1 MRKKCVK
8 RGIQDSSRDLD
19 TTPVYSSMS
28 VLKEQAST
36 SVGSAQTS
44 ELLPRKI
51 LAETLALTKPL
62 SLQSPLQKVGPKNHP
77 EAAALPSQL
86 VPSQGILLPGAF
98 QNIVVSKLW
107 GTNAKSGFEVSGF
120 KVGRLWKWSG
130 FLKVLVEKC
139 LGSNTFQK
147 CFPEHGVPTALWEKG
162 RGVAWGLSWGVVG
175 GNQPE
180 QGRPGLGKLCCPAR
194 SPVGEGPGRPRA
206 ASGKCVFTS
215 PLLCVISP
223 PAVPTGHSANGYRS
237 LCQRAPFIPD
247 LRWSVGVILQGESC
261 CKTRLSKG
269 GGLIWEKAY

>member
-1 MRKKCVK
+1 MKKKCVK

-62 SLQSPLQKVGPKNHP
+62 SLQSRLQKAGPKNHP

-98 QNIVVSKLW
+98 QNIVVSKLG
-107 GTNAKSGFEVSGF
+107 GTNSKSGFEVSGF

-130 FLKVLVEKC
+130 FLKFWLKNVWVLISSRNV
-139 LGSNTFQK
+139 SQSTA
-147 CFPEHGVPTALWEKG
+147 FPQHFGRRAGVWRGGCRGALWG
-162 RGVAWGLSWGVVG
+162 D
-175 GNQPE
+175 QPE
-180 QGRPGLGKLCCPAR
+180 QGLPGLGKLCCPAR
-194 SPVGEGPGRPRA
+194 SPVGEGPGRTQA
-206 ASGKCVFTS
+206 ASGKCVFRS

-223 PAVPTGHSANGYRS
+223 PAVPTRHSANAYRS

-247 LRWSVGVILQGESC
+247 LGWSVGVILQGESC
-261 CKTRLSKG
+261 CETRLSKG